1 MRTSEFSA
9 HEVDGLTTII
19 RTSEFSYRRSYT
31 TEFCIVSFGGSNSGP
46 VLSCSRFF
54 SSYWWNDIEQQTRIP
69 RLEVSCKADVI
80 RKIMHNIL
88 RDLKHGDILATF
100 WTYPFIA
107 LEHNNIAYHTDT
119 MKALKLADTGRMEL
133 KKTCDVPTFLDD
145 EVLVQVA
152 AIAINPFD
160 SKSADL
166 SPTIGATMGCDY
178 AGVVIAVGSSLRKSL
193 LVGDRVCGCVFGN
206 NPDRLDNGA
215 FAEILAAPAD
225 LTLRIPDGMTF
236 QKAATLGI
244 GISTTGLALYHILGL
259 PLPSIQPPRGDYV
272 LVNGGATA
280 TGTLAI
286 QLLRLQV
293 YLEWSPSTIS

>member
-1 MRTSEFSA
+1 
-9 HEVDGLTTII
+9 
-19 RTSEFSYRRSYT
+19 
-31 TEFCIVSFGGSNSGP
+31 
-46 VLSCSRFF
+46 
-54 SSYWWNDIEQQTRIP
+54 
-69 RLEVSCKADVI
+69 
-80 RKIMHNIL
+80 
-88 RDLKHGDILATF
+88 
-100 WTYPFIA
+100 
-107 LEHNNIAYHTDT
+107 
-119 MKALKLADTGRMEL
+119 MKALKLAGTGRMEL
-133 KKTCDVPTFLDD
+133 KKTCDLPTFLDD
-145 EVLVQVA
+145 EVLIQVM

-166 SPTIGATMGCDY
+166 SPTIGATMGCDF
-178 AGVVIAVGSSLRKSL
+178 AGVIIAVGSSLRKSV
-193 LVGDRVCGCVFGN
+193 LVGDRVCGCIFGN

-236 QKAATLGI
+236 QTAATLGI

-259 PLPSIQPPRGDYV
+259 PLPSIQPSRSDYV

-293 YLEWSPSTIS
+293 SLE